1 MLSYFKKNDMIIGI
15 HYDLENRMSDFCLRY
30 EKILSYNNI
39 DFKRLS
45 IDDLDFW
52 ESVKEVDFFIF
63 RWWHTYDS
71 TQLAHTIIPI
81 IEKHYHKPTFPSL
94 KTCWH
99 FDDKV
104 KQYFLLKTYEYPFVE
119 SYIFW
124 SKNIALAWLKEV
136 KLPIVFKLKNGAGS
150 SNVVLIN
157 SKRKARKLIQLCFGK
172 GISSI
177 DTSLTKLITFKR
189 IIGTILRDFKLL
201 KGNQLN
207 AIQTQKGYVLFQKY
221 LSDNPFD
228 IRITVIGQRAFAFR
242 RFNRDNDFR
251 ASGSGRIDYDKDS
264 IDKRAVEIAFDISN
278 NLGFQSMA
286 YDFLY
291 NEHSELE
298 ICEISYTFSDIA
310 INNCPG
316 YWDINGNWNSGH
328 YWPQY
333 FQLIDLLNISELKQ
347 PAAEAMMS
355 L

>member
-1 MLSYFKKNDMIIGI
+1 
-15 HYDLENRMSDFCLRY
+15 MSDFCLRY
-30 EKILSYNNI
+30 EKILTYNKI

-52 ESVKEVDFFIF
+52 NSIKEVDFFIF

-71 TQLAHTIIPI
+71 TQLANTIIPI

-104 KQYFLLKTYEYPFVE
+104 KQYYLLSSYRFPFVK

-124 SKNIALAWLKEV
+124 NKNIALTWLAEV
-136 KLPIVFKLKNGAGS
+136 KLPVVFKLKNGAGS

-157 SKRKARKLIQLCFGK
+157 SKKKAARLIKVCFGI
-172 GISSI
+172 GISSV
-177 DTSLTKLITFKR
+177 DASLSKFITIKLI
-189 IIGTILRDFKLL
+189 IGSILRDFKIL
-201 KGNQLN
+201 KRNSIDV
-207 AIQTQKGYVLFQKY
+207 IQTQKSYVLFQKY
-221 LSDNPFD
+221 LPNNPYD
-228 IRITVIGQRAFAFR
+228 IRITIIGQRAFAFR

-251 ASGSGRIDYDKDS
+251 ASGSGKIDYEQDS
-264 IDKRAVEIAFDISN
+264 IDKKAIGIAFEISN
-278 NLGFQSMA
+278 ILGFQSMA

-291 NEHSELE
+291 NERSELE
-298 ICEISYTFSDIA
+298 ICEISYTFSDTA
-310 INNCPG
+310 IYNCPG

-333 FQLIDLLNISELKQ
+333 FQLIDFLNNPSLKQ
-347 PAAEAMMS
+347 PSTEVMMPQ
-355 L
+355 